1 MSALESRNCG
11 IAELR
16 DDGEFGSSVIPQ
28 SLLMELKSN
37 FGDQDRRFARAIDML
52 REGIA
57 ARAFPGCSLA
67 VVHRDQL
74 IASIGLGGFTFDPQ
88 SPVVAADTIFDIAS
102 LTKIVAT
109 TAMAMILYERGVLD
123 LDLPVESVV
132 REFFAPDP
140 RRQDVTFR
148 TLLGHT
154 SGLPGY
160 VRLFEQ
166 ARTRDELVL
175 AACRTPLEAAPG
187 ERTEYS
193 DLGFIILGEALAC
206 LADEP
211 LDSFCRR
218 EVFGPLG
225 MGSTCFNPPPPQRSL
240 IPPTEDDRAF
250 RHRVIQGE
258 VHDENAGVMA
268 GVAGHAGLFSSAPD
282 LARFAGA
289 ILRGLSRPSAKTI
302 FLPETLRAFARPQA
316 AKSGHPRALGF
327 DLPTAPSQSGCHFSP
342 ASLGHLGF
350 TGTSLWLDPERELA
364 IVLLTNRTWPD
375 RSSQEIKRVRPCV
388 HDAIVEVLNC

>member
-1 MSALESRNCG
+1 
-11 IAELR
+11 
-16 DDGEFGSSVIPQ
+16 
-28 SLLMELKSN
+28 MEMPPN
-37 FGDQDRRFARAIDML
+37 FGDQEQRFARAFALL
-52 REGIA
+52 REAIA
-57 ARAFPGCSLA
+57 MGAFPGCSLA
-67 VVHRDQL
+67 VVHCGNL
-74 IASIGLGGFTFDPQ
+74 VASAGLGHFTYEPH
-88 SPVVAADTIFDIAS
+88 SPEVAADTIFDVAS

-132 REFFAPDP
+132 REFIAADP
-140 RRQDVTFR
+140 RRKDVTLR
-148 TLLGHT
+148 TLLAHT

-175 AACRTPLEAAPG
+175 AACRTPLETAPG

-193 DLGFIILGEALAC
+193 DIGFIILGEALARI
-206 LADEP
+206 ADEP

-225 MGSTCFNPPPPQRSL
+225 MATTCFNPPPAQRLL
-240 IPPTEDDRAF
+240 IPPTEGDRAF

-258 VHDENAGVMA
+258 VHDENAGVMG

-282 LARFAGA
+282 LARFAHA
-289 ILRGLSRPSAKTI
+289 ILGCLSRPGAQTV
-302 FLPETLRAFARPQA
+302 FLRETLCAFARPQA
-316 AKSGHPRALGF
+316 ASSGSPRALGF
-327 DLPTAPSQSGCHFSP
+327 DLPTAPSQSGRHFSP
-342 ASLGHLGF
+342 GSLGHLGF

-364 IVLLTNRTWPD
+364 IILLTNRTWPD
-375 RSSQEIKRVRPCV
+375 RSSKEIKRVRPRV
-388 HDAIVEVLNC
+388 HDAIVEALSW

>member
-1 MSALESRNCG
+1 VMER
-11 IAELR
+11 LR
-16 DDGEFGSSVIPQ
+16 KTGYLRRRKAGGVYQYSP
-28 SLLMELKSN
+28 SLPKADL
-37 FGDQDRRFARAIDML
+37 L
-52 REGIA
+52 R
-57 ARAFPGCSLA
+57 SL
-67 VVHRDQL
+67 VRD
-74 IASIGLGGFTFDPQ
+74 F
-88 SPVVAADTIFDIAS
+88 V
-102 LTKIVAT
+102 
-109 TAMAMILYERGVLD
+109 
-123 LDLPVESVV
+123 
-132 REFFAPDP
+132 APDP
-140 RRQDVTFR
+140 RRQDVTLR
-148 TLLGHT
+148 TLLAHT

-193 DLGFIILGEALAC
+193 DIGFIILGEALARI
-206 LADEP
+206 ADEP

-225 MGSTCFNPPPPQRSL
+225 MATTCFNPPPAQRLL

-258 VHDENAGVMA
+258 VQDENAGVMG
-268 GVAGHAGLFSSAPD
+268 GVAGHAGLFASAPD
-282 LARFAGA
+282 LARFARA
-289 ILRGLSRPSAKTI
+289 ILGCLARPGAKTI

-316 AKSGHPRALGF
+316 AKSGSPRALGF
-327 DLPTAPSQSGCHFSP
+327 DLPTAPSQSGRHFSP
-342 ASLGHLGF
+342 GSLGHLGF

-375 RSSQEIKRVRPCV
+375 RSSQEIKHVRPRV
-388 HDAIVEVLNC
+388 HDAIVEALTW

>member
-1 MSALESRNCG
+1 MKPERFTRAFDL
-11 IAELR
+11 LR
-16 DDGEFGSSVIPQ
+16 DAVAS
-28 SLLMELKSN
+28 
-37 FGDQDRRFARAIDML
+37 
-52 REGIA
+52 
-57 ARAFPGCSLA
+57 RAFPGCSLA
-67 VVHRDQL
+67 VMHRGEPV
-74 IASIGLGGFTFDPQ
+74 ASTGLGRFTYEPQ
-88 SPVVAADTIFDIAS
+88 SPEVAADTIFDVAS

-132 REFFAPDP
+132 REFVAADP
-140 RRQDVTFR
+140 RRQDVTLR
-148 TLLGHT
+148 TLLAHT

-193 DLGFIILGEALAC
+193 DIGFIILGEALAR

-225 MGSTCFNPPPPQRSL
+225 MATTCFNPPPAQRSL
-240 IPPTEDDRAF
+240 IPPTEDDRDF

-258 VHDENAGVMA
+258 VHDENAGVMG

-282 LARFAGA
+282 LARFAHA
-289 ILRGLSRPSAKTI
+289 ILGGLTRTGAKTI

-316 AKSGHPRALGF
+316 AKSGSPRALGF
-327 DLPTAPSQSGCHFSP
+327 DLPTAPSQSGRHFSP
-342 ASLGHLGF
+342 GSLGHLGF

-375 RSSQEIKRVRPCV
+375 RSSQEIKRVRPRV
-388 HDAIVEVLNC
+388 HDAIVEALSW

>member
-1 MSALESRNCG
+1 
-11 IAELR
+11 
-16 DDGEFGSSVIPQ
+16 
-28 SLLMELKSN
+28 MELTPS
-37 FGDQDRRFARAIDML
+37 FGDQDQRFARAFALL
-52 REGIA
+52 REAIA
-57 ARAFPGCSLA
+57 GGAFPGCSLA
-67 VVHRDQL
+67 VIDRGNLV
-74 IASIGLGGFTFDPQ
+74 ASAGLGHFTYEPQ
-88 SPVVAADTIFDIAS
+88 SPQVAAGTIFDLAS

-123 LDLPVESVV
+123 LDLPLESAV
-132 REFFAPDP
+132 REFVAPDP
-140 RRQDVTFR
+140 RRQDVTIR
-148 TLLGHT
+148 ALLAHT

-160 VRLFEQ
+160 IRLFEQ

-193 DLGFIILGEALAC
+193 DIGFIILGEALAR

-211 LDSFCRR
+211 FDTFCRR
-218 EVFGPLG
+218 VIFGPLA
-225 MGSTCFNPPPPQRSL
+225 MASTGFNPPQAQRAL
-240 IPPTEDDRAF
+240 IPPTEDDRSF

-258 VHDENAGVMA
+258 VHDENAGVMG

-282 LARFAGA
+282 LARFAHA
-289 ILRGLSRPSAKTI
+289 ILGCFSRPGVRTI
-302 FLPETLRAFARPQA
+302 FLPETLRTFARPQA
-316 AKSGHPRALGF
+316 AKSGSPRALGF
-327 DLPTAPSQSGCHFSP
+327 DLPTAPSQSGRFFSP

-375 RSSQEIKRVRPCV
+375 RGSQEIKRARPQV
-388 HDAIVEVLNC
+388 HDAAVEALSR

>member
-1 MSALESRNCG
+1 MTLKPDFDVQQQRFVRAFAL
-11 IAELR
+11 
-16 DDGEFGSSVIPQ
+16 
-28 SLLMELKSN
+28 
-37 FGDQDRRFARAIDML
+37 L
-52 REGIA
+52 REAIA
-57 ARAFPGCSLA
+57 AGAFPGCSLA
-67 VVHRDQL
+67 VMHRGVL
-74 IASIGLGGFTFDPQ
+74 VASAGLGRLTYEPQ
-88 SPVVAADTIFDIAS
+88 SPEVAAGTIFDLAS

-123 LDLPVESVV
+123 LDLPVEPVV
-132 REFFAPDP
+132 REFAAADP
-140 RRQDVTFR
+140 RRQDVTIR
-148 TLLGHT
+148 TLLAHT

-193 DLGFIILGEALAC
+193 DIGFMILGEALAR

-218 EVFGPLG
+218 EIFGPLG
-225 MGSTCFNPPPPQRSL
+225 MATTCFNPPQAQRSL

-250 RHRVIQGE
+250 RHRVIRGE
-258 VHDENAGVMA
+258 VHDENAGVMG
-268 GVAGHAGLFSSAPD
+268 GVAGHAGLFSGAPD
-282 LARFAGA
+282 LARFAHA
-289 ILRGLSRPSAKTI
+289 ILGCFTRPDAKTI

-316 AKSGHPRALGF
+316 AKSGSPRALGF
-327 DLPTAPSQSGCHFSP
+327 DLPSAPSQSGRYFSP
-342 ASLGHLGF
+342 GSLGHLGF

-375 RSSQEIKRVRPCV
+375 RSSQEIKRVRPRV
-388 HDAIVEVLNC
+388 HDAVVEALS